1 MNCLDFEKLIALH
14 VEGDLPERKG
24 RAVAEHLKIC
34 EHCQEFAER
43 LKASQGLLKSLAE
56 ESVDDAV
63 LQELRGRVLSGLGTE
78 TERQRFP
85 LWRYA
90 VGAALAVLVV
100 LAAIT
105 IRHPS
110 KDRLAEVPRVT
121 SPPSAT
127 LARGETPALA
137 RSSSLRVAKGKGV
150 VRRRAHFRGSLPE
163 GAKPQPSVQLTVK
176 LVTDDPNVVVYW
188 VVD

>member
-1 MNCLDFEKLIALH
+1 MNCLDFEKFIALH

-43 LKASQGLLKSLAE
+43 LKASQGMLKSLAE

-63 LQELRGRVLSGLGTE
+63 LQELRGRVLNGLVTE

-90 VGAALAVLVV
+90 LGAGLAVLVI
-100 LAAIT
+100 LAATT

-110 KDRLAEVPRVT
+110 KDRFAQVSRVT
-121 SPPSAT
+121 SQPPAT
-127 LARGETPALA
+127 VAMGETPALA
-137 RSSSLRVAKGKGV
+137 RSSSIRVAKDKGV
-150 VRRRAHFRGSLPE
+150 AGRRARFRGSLPA
-163 GAKPQPSVQLTVK
+163 GAKPQPSVQLMVK
-176 LVTDDPNVVVYW
+176 LVTDNPNVVVYW
-188 VVD
+188 LVD